1 MDLKSVYTSRL
12 QIATKE
18 TAESWG
24 GNRHVAYQ
32 TTLFIEVAH
41 FTQDGLNIL
50 HCGPTWL
57 ADKKNHTTNINS
69 CKQAKSERGTH
80 QNMNTTCA
88 KWSVHTG
95 SRLFFDHR
103 MLSSLPLCNQ
113 AQKSKLLSCR
123 YTLST

>member
-32 TTLFIEVAH
+32 TTLFVEVAH

-57 ADKKNHTTNINS
+57 ADKKTTLQTSIP
-69 CKQAKSERGTH
+69 
-80 QNMNTTCA
+80 
-88 KWSVHTG
+88 V
-95 SRLFFDHR
+95 
-103 MLSSLPLCNQ
+103 
-113 AQKSKLLSCR
+113 SKLR
-123 YTLST
+123 VKEGHIKI